1 MFLQVFRGDVHDPAA
16 THGALDRLMDT
27 LDGTTDGWLGTTA
40 GVTPDGHSLTLSR
53 FTTAEDARRTNQG
66 PAGHTWLAEM
76 SGLSSVPVT
85 VDDCPQVITQLRG
98 DSSDA
103 EFVQVLQ
110 GRIADLERLEH
121 ALEAASP
128 WQTESRS
135 DIIGG
140 LLALHG
146 DGRFTQAVY
155 FTSES
160 EARAGERVERPAE
173 ADEIDSL
180 VSDVSYFE
188 LRQPWAYT
196 PR

>member
-16 THGALDRLMDT
+16 THGALDRLMGT
-27 LDGTTDGWLGTTA
+27 LDGSTDGWLGTTA
-40 GVTPDGHSLTLSR
+40 GVTPDGRSLTLTR

-66 PAGHTWLAEM
+66 SAGHTWLAEM

-85 VDDCPQVITQLRG
+85 VDDCPEVITQLRG

-121 ALEAASP
+121 ALEAASS
-128 WQTESRS
+128 WQAGSRA

-155 FTSES
+155 FTSEA
-160 EARAGERVERPAE
+160 EARAGEQMERTAE
-173 ADEIDSL
+173 AEEIDSL
-180 VSDVSYFE
+180 VSDVSYFD
-188 LRQPWAYT
+188 LRQPWAYS
-196 PR
+196 PW